1 MSRPIEE
8 FKRTAESVAAIANA
22 QLVGDSATIITGLT
36 LSSKEVQEGDLF
48 IALPGEKSHGADFA
62 AEAISLGA
70 VAVLTDAVGAAKIK
84 DVPVIISANPRRA
97 AGVISA
103 WFYSEPMRDLYSVGV
118 TGTNGKTTVT
128 TLLHQIMSAA
138 GRESGLIG
146 TVETRIG
153 DEVIASKRTTPE
165 SSDLQALSA
174 VMRERHMR
182 NLVMEVSSHAIALE
196 RVRGSHF
203 AVVAFTN
210 LSQDHLDFH
219 KTMQAYFEAKAKLFT
234 FEFADLA
241 VINIDD
247 AYGVKLAEQTEL
259 PVMTVSR
266 HDQSAT
272 WHFAAISKD
281 YVGAHVAIRGSGG
294 ILIEGKVH
302 LHGGYNFDNLLMAVA
317 IATESGIDPIDI
329 AAILP
334 QLTGAAGR
342 LESVRL
348 GQNFTALVDYAHS
361 PDAVT
366 NVLDD
371 LIPDISLSP
380 STSLAVEVPVST
392 TSVSTTSFVPPH
404 YPVFALGDSVMKG
417 AAPTLAELGIV
428 VDAVQDRQ
436 GKMGADIFIQLQDLG
451 VTMDAVVIHLGTNGP
466 MSQKTLDSMMDAVA
480 GVPRVVILTGKAN
493 RDWTDKNNKK
503 IRALPSA
510 YPNVVVLDWELIA
523 TLCEGRCLTADG
535 IHLDSDGMI
544 YYSAEIWKALGR
556 EIL

>member
-8 FKRTAESVAAIANA
+8 FKRTIASVAAIANGN
-22 QLVGDSATIITGLT
+22 LIGDSTTLITGVSV
-36 LSSKEVQEGDLF
+36 SSKDVQKGDLF
-48 IALPGEKSHGADFA
+48 IALPGEKSHGAEFV

-70 VAVLTDAVGAAKIK
+70 VAVLTDAEGAAKISQL
-84 DVPVIISANPRRA
+84 PVIVSTNPRRA

-146 TVETRIG
+146 TVETLIG
-153 DEVIASKRTTPE
+153 AEVIASKRTTPE
-165 SSDLQALSA
+165 STELQALSA

-182 NLVMEVSSHAIALE
+182 NLVMEVSSHAISLE
-196 RVRGSHF
+196 RIRGSHF

-247 AYGVKLAEQTEL
+247 SYGVKLAELTEL

-266 HDQSAT
+266 DNQSAS
-272 WHFAAISKD
+272 WHYASITKD

-317 IATESGIDPIDI
+317 IASESGIDPIDI

-361 PDAVT
+361 PDAVAR
-366 NVLDD
+366 VLETAHEISAGRVIAVLGCGGDRD
-371 LIPDISLSP
+371 SSKRALMGKALHEGSDVAFFTSDNPRTEKADSILVQMTLGLDIQPP
-380 STSLAVEVPVST
+380 SA
-392 TSVSTTSFVPPH
+392 
-404 YPVFALGDSVMKG
+404 
-417 AAPTLAELGIV
+417 II
-428 VDAVQDRQ
+428 QDRSEAIKAAVNEAKDGDLVLIL
-436 GKMGADIFIQLQDLG
+436 GKGHEKGQEISG
-451 VTMDAVVIHLGTNGP
+451 VVHPFD
-466 MSQKTLDSMMDAVA
+466 D
-480 GVPRVVILTGKAN
+480 RVELARAIE
-493 RDWTDKNNKK
+493 DKK
-503 IRALPSA
+503 
-510 YPNVVVLDWELIA
+510 
-523 TLCEGRCLTADG
+523 
-535 IHLDSDGMI
+535 
-544 YYSAEIWKALGR
+544 
-556 EIL
+556 

>member
-8 FKRTAESVAAIANA
+8 YKRTVESVAAIANA
-22 QLVGDSATIITGLT
+22 TLIGNSSTVISGLT
-36 LSSKEVQEGDLF
+36 LSSKDVQEGDLF
-48 IALPGEKSHGADFA
+48 IALSGENFHGADFVPD
-62 AEAISLGA
+62 AIARGA
-70 VAVLTDAVGAAKIK
+70 VAVLTDEEGASKVSG
-84 DVPVIISANPRRA
+84 VPVIVSSNPRRA

-128 TLLHQIMSAA
+128 TLLHQIMSDA

-153 DEVIASKRTTPE
+153 DEIISSLRTTPE

-196 RVRGSHF
+196 RIRGSHF

-219 KTMQAYFEAKAKLFT
+219 KTMEEYFAVKSKLFT
-234 FEFADLA
+234 FEFGDLA

-247 AYGVKLAEQTEL
+247 SYGKTLAENTEL
-259 PVMTVSR
+259 PVMSVSR
-266 HDQSAT
+266 LDQSAT
-272 WHFAAISKD
+272 WHYVSIESD
-281 YVGAHVAIRGSGG
+281 YVGAHIAIRGSGG

-302 LHGGYNFDNLLMAVA
+302 LHGGYNYDNLLMAVA

-334 QLTGAAGR
+334 QLTGAVGR

-361 PDAVT
+361 PDAVAR
-366 NVLDD
+366 VLETAHEITDGRVIAVLGCGGNRD
-371 LIPDISLSP
+371 ASKRSLMGKALHEGADVAIYTSDNPRSEKPEAILVQMTLGLDIQEPSAVIPDRKEAIKS
-380 STSLAVEVPVST
+380 AVDQAQEGDLVLI
-392 TSVSTTSFVPPH
+392 
-404 YPVFALGDSVMKG
+404 LGKG
-417 AAPTLAELGIV
+417 HEKGQEI
-428 VDAVQDRQ
+428 D
-436 GKMGADIFIQLQDLG
+436 G
-451 VTMDAVVIHLGTNGP
+451 VIHP
-466 MSQKTLDSMMDAVA
+466 FDD
-480 GVPRVVILTGKAN
+480 RVELARAIE
-493 RDWTDKNNKK
+493 DKK
-503 IRALPSA
+503 
-510 YPNVVVLDWELIA
+510 
-523 TLCEGRCLTADG
+523 
-535 IHLDSDGMI
+535 
-544 YYSAEIWKALGR
+544 
-556 EIL
+556 

>member
-8 FKRTAESVAAIANA
+8 FKRTVEAVAAIANA
-22 QLVGDSATIITGLT
+22 TLTGNASTVISGLT
-36 LSSKEVQEGDLF
+36 LNSNAVQEGDLF
-48 IALPGEKSHGADFA
+48 IALPGEKAHGADFA
-62 AEAISLGA
+62 ADAIARGA
-70 VAVLTDAVGAAKIK
+70 VAVLTDAEGASKISG
-84 DVPVIISANPRRA
+84 VPVIVSSNPRRA

-153 DEVIASKRTTPE
+153 DEVVASKRTTPE

-196 RVRGSHF
+196 RIRGSHF
-203 AVVAFTN
+203 SVVAFTN

-219 KTMQAYFEAKAKLFT
+219 KSMDDYFAAKSKLFT

-247 AYGVKLAEQTEL
+247 AYGVRLASSTEL

-266 HDQSAT
+266 HDHNAT
-272 WHFAAISKD
+272 WHYVSMTRD
-281 YVGAHVAIRGSGG
+281 YVGAHVAIRGSAG

-342 LESVRL
+342 LEAVRL

-361 PDAVT
+361 PDAVAR
-366 NVLDD
+366 VLETAHEITDGRVIAVLGCGGD
-371 LIPDISLSP
+371 RDASKRSLMGK
-380 STSLAVEVPVST
+380 
-392 TSVSTTSFVPPH
+392 
-404 YPVFALGDSVMKG
+404 ALH
-417 AAPTLAELGIV
+417 E
-428 VDAVQDRQ
+428 
-436 GKMGADIFIQLQDLG
+436 GADVAIFTSDNPRSEKPEAILVQMTLGLDIQEPSAIIEDRADAIRAAVNEAQAGDVVLVLG
-451 VTMDAVVIHLGTNGP
+451 KGHEKGQEI
-466 MSQKTLDSMMDAVA
+466 A
-480 GVPRVVILTGKAN
+480 GVNQPFDDRVELAKAIE
-493 RDWTDKNNKK
+493 DKK
-503 IRALPSA
+503 
-510 YPNVVVLDWELIA
+510 
-523 TLCEGRCLTADG
+523 
-535 IHLDSDGMI
+535 
-544 YYSAEIWKALGR
+544 
-556 EIL
+556 

>member
-1 MSRPIEE
+1 MTRPIEE
-8 FKRTAESVAAIANA
+8 FKRTVEAVAAIANA
-22 QLVGDSATIITGLT
+22 ELHGDAATVITGLT
-36 LSSKEVQEGDLF
+36 LSSKDVQAGDLF
-48 IALPGEKSHGADFA
+48 IALPGEKNHGADFV
-62 AEAISLGA
+62 EDAISHGA
-70 VAVLTDAVGAAKIK
+70 VAVLTDVAGAAKVK
-84 DVPVIISANPRRA
+84 GVPVIVSSNPRRA

-153 DEVIASKRTTPE
+153 EEVITSKRTTPE

-196 RVRGSHF
+196 RIRGSHF

-219 KTMQAYFEAKAKLFT
+219 KTMQAYFEAKAKLFSY
-234 FEFADLA
+234 EFADLA

-247 AYGVKLAEQTEL
+247 SYGIKLAELTEL

-272 WHFAAISKD
+272 WHYTSISKD
-281 YVGAHVAIRGSGG
+281 YVGAHVAIRGSAG

-334 QLTGAAGR
+334 QLTGAVGR
-342 LESVRL
+342 LDAVRL

-366 NVLDD
+366 RVLETARE
-371 LIPDISLSP
+371 ISDGRVIAVLGCGGDRD
-380 STSLAVEVPVST
+380 TSKRSLMGK
-392 TSVSTTSFVPPH
+392 
-404 YPVFALGDSVMKG
+404 AL
-417 AAPTLAELGIV
+417 
-428 VDAVQDRQ
+428 QD
-436 GKMGADIFIQLQDLG
+436 GADVAIYTSDNPRSEKADEILVQMTLG
-451 VTMDAVVIHLGTNGP
+451 LEIHEPSAVIEDRADA
-466 MSQKTLDSMMDAVA
+466 
-480 GVPRVVILTGKAN
+480 
-493 RDWTDKNNKK
+493 
-503 IRALPSA
+503 IRAA
-510 YPNVVVLDWELIA
+510 VNEAQEGDVVLVLGKGHEKGQEINGTVHPFDDRVELARAI
-523 TLCEGRCLTADG
+523 ED
-535 IHLDSDGMI
+535 
-544 YYSAEIWKALGR
+544 KK
-556 EIL
+556 

>member
-8 FKRTAESVAAIANA
+8 FKRTVEAVAAIANA
-22 QLVGDSATIITGLT
+22 TLTGNASTVISGLT
-36 LSSKEVQEGDLF
+36 LNSNSVQEGDLF
-48 IALPGEKSHGADFA
+48 IALPGEKAHGADFA
-62 AEAISLGA
+62 ADAIARGA
-70 VAVLTDAVGAAKIK
+70 VAVLTDAEGAHKISG
-84 DVPVIISANPRRA
+84 VPVIVSSNPRRA

-153 DEVIASKRTTPE
+153 DEVVASKRTTPE

-196 RVRGSHF
+196 RIRGSHF
-203 AVVAFTN
+203 SVVAFTN

-219 KTMQAYFEAKAKLFT
+219 KTMDDYFAAKSKLFT

-247 AYGVKLAEQTEL
+247 AYGVRLASSTEL

-266 HDQSAT
+266 HDHNAT
-272 WHFAAISKD
+272 WHYVSITRD
-281 YVGAHVAIRGSGG
+281 YVGAHVAIRGSAG

-317 IATESGIDPIDI
+317 IATESGIDPIAI

-342 LESVRL
+342 LEGVRL

-361 PDAVT
+361 PDAVARVIET
-366 NVLDD
+366 AHEITDGRVIAVLGCGGDRD
-371 LIPDISLSP
+371 SSKRPLMGK
-380 STSLAVEVPVST
+380 
-392 TSVSTTSFVPPH
+392 
-404 YPVFALGDSVMKG
+404 ALH
-417 AAPTLAELGIV
+417 E
-428 VDAVQDRQ
+428 
-436 GKMGADIFIQLQDLG
+436 GADVAIFTSDNPRSEKPEAILVQMTLGLDIQEPSAIIEDRADAIRAAVNEAQAGDVVLVLG
-451 VTMDAVVIHLGTNGP
+451 KGHEKGQEI
-466 MSQKTLDSMMDAVA
+466 A
-480 GVPRVVILTGKAN
+480 GVNHPFDDRVELAKAIE
-493 RDWTDKNNKK
+493 DKK
-503 IRALPSA
+503 
-510 YPNVVVLDWELIA
+510 
-523 TLCEGRCLTADG
+523 
-535 IHLDSDGMI
+535 
-544 YYSAEIWKALGR
+544 
-556 EIL
+556 